1 MVTPNGSGIRRHA
14 AMAVAAVMLAAALV
28 GCEKKEGPPK
38 QGGRLKVAGIVFQE
52 DQYMRL
58 VLFGMREAARKAD
71 VDLLE
76 GNSNSKL
83 EKEIELINTYVAR
96 KVDAIC
102 VAPLSKKG
110 SVSALR
116 LARDKGITIIVQS
129 TPVEGDIGSAY
140 IECDPRDLGIQT
152 GKAAR
157 KYIQQRLGG
166 KAKIAVIAFKSQV
179 PEQSDARSDG
189 FKSQIADLP
198 DVQIVAEQDAWLP
211 EMAVKK
217 VGDILTAHPE
227 INLIWSANEGGT
239 IGAVLAVRNAG
250 KAGKIAVFG
259 TDSSEQLLAFLLADD
274 NVLQAITS
282 QRPVDVGRLAVEAA
296 LKVLKGQPVAKKT
309 YLPGILL
316 SREDPNAVLAF
327 DKQLKEWTA
336 KGSP

>member
-1 MVTPNGSGIRRHA
+1 MHASGTENLRLA
-14 AMAVAAVMLAAALV
+14 ALATAVAILTAALA
-28 GCEKKEGPPK
+28 GCERKENQPA
-38 QGGRLKVAGIVFQE
+38 QGGRPKVAGIVFQE

-76 GNSNSKL
+76 GNSTNKP

-102 VAPLSKKG
+102 IAPLSKKG
-110 SVSALR
+110 SVPALQ

-157 KYIQQRLGG
+157 KYIQEKLGG
-166 KAKIAVIAFKSQV
+166 KARIALIAFRSQV
-179 PEQSDARSDG
+179 PEQSDARTEG
-189 FKSQIADLP
+189 FRSQIADLP
-198 DVQIVAEQDAWLP
+198 DVQVVAEQDAWLP
-211 EMAVKK
+211 EMAVRK

-239 IGAVLAVRNAG
+239 IGAVLAVKNAG

-259 TDSSEQLLAFLLADD
+259 TDSSEQLLDFLLSDD

-282 QRPVDVGRLAVEAA
+282 QRPVDVGRLAIEAA
-296 LKVLKGQPVAKKT
+296 LKVLKGQPVQKKT
-309 YLPGILL
+309 YLSGILL
-316 SREDPNAVLAF
+316 SREDPEAVRTF
-327 DKQLKEWTA
+327 ERQLKEWTS